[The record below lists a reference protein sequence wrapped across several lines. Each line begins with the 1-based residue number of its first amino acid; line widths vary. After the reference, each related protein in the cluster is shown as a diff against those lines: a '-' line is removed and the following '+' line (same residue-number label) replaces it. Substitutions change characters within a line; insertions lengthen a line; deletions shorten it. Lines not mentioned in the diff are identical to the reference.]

1 MKENNKKKLTYKKY
15 AKHSKTRVNMN
26 FTNEFADKLKN
37 VCENLEVTMSGYVEN
52 NLKRKL
58 NKDARTL
65 KENEG
70 K

>member
-1 MKENNKKKLTYKKY
+1 MEEKEKKKLKYKKY
-15 AKHSKTRVNMN
+15 GKDSKTRVNMN

-37 VCENLEVTMSGYVEN
+37 VCNKLEVTVSGYVES

-58 NKDARTL
+58 NKDDRTL
-65 KENEG
+65 RANED

>member
-1 MKENNKKKLTYKKY
+1 
-15 AKHSKTRVNMN
+15 MN

-37 VCENLEVTMSGYVEN
+37 VCNKLEVTVPGYVES

-58 NKDARTL
+58 NKDDRTL
-65 KENEG
+65 RANED